1 MLWTFQP
8 CVTACEHECVRT
20 LARCEA
26 RIGTDHPPDSACS
39 NLCGQ
44 AVDAEMG
51 QGDRETVQIHTEGGR
66 ALARALRTNTSLC
79 CVNLR
84 LNRLGD
90 EGGRAVVDAVRHHPR
105 LERLDLSHN
114 GLAALSAKA
123 LGKCLPLNGIL
134 REVELLGNS
143 LGAEGGALVRGAL
156 EAAPALEVCS
166 LGCCGLADSDLQ
178 AVQVCLGACSMA
190 GLECVGFLC
199 DKAEYIREHGALQ
212 SDPT

>member
-1 MLWTFQP
+1 
-8 CVTACEHECVRT
+8 
-20 LARCEA
+20 
-26 RIGTDHPPDSACS
+26 
-39 NLCGQ
+39 
-44 AVDAEMG
+44 MG

-178 AVQVCLGACSMA
+178 AVQVCLGACSMLA
-190 GLECVGFLC
+190 SNALDSSVTRPNTSVNMELCRVIPHDVCEC
-199 DKAEYIREHGALQ
+199 DAA
-212 SDPT
+212 ST